1 MVLSLRYRN
10 EREKLCEFSSPLI
23 RLWTQILGKWP
34 APTSGGCRYLLEAR
48 EWFLVQVDV
57 LAQVGYTWSRGM
69 RLDPPGKEEKEY
81 ARFGLEL
88 EDLEKQVWSRPVE
101 SSRGL
106 ERPKGLR
113 IPLLVLDMEKVKSKE
128 IGEKCTRIGRCQ
140 RWSLLEWARM
150 NPQDLCKFFERMEK
164 NVGFQQ
170 FYGGLYDAMRLCYRR
185 IMDRKAPVV
194 EITEKRLK
202 LAVLQSLEEESEGLR
217 KCEEELRV
225 RRMRV
230 DRLTKLSE
238 DWEYE
243 ERTRWREEV
252 PLPNPKVRSG
262 VKRKKSSKPGKQK
275 RMRMKSS
282 RESVPESNAEEPVGL
297 SPSQPSPGSSRGRS
311 GFGESVSRPQKEDG
325 SEEVVMLD
333 EEDEVFLEAEEG
345 RTEKVA
351 SPQRMSAALRFSRR
365 VVERTPTYDE
375 MIEGSARVSLL
386 EEMDLELDVP
396 WEDRMF

>member
-1 MVLSLRYRN
+1 MV
-10 EREKLCEFSSPLI
+10 ETGGEFQ
-23 RLWTQILGKWP
+23 RLG
-34 APTSGGCRYLLEAR
+34 EA
-48 EWFLVQVDV
+48 EGFEDPV
-57 LAQVGYTWSRGM
+57 VGAGHGE
-69 RLDPPGKEEKEY
+69 GKE
-81 ARFGLEL
+81 
-88 EDLEKQVWSRPVE
+88 Q
-101 SSRGL
+101 
-106 ERPKGLR
+106 
-113 IPLLVLDMEKVKSKE
+113 E

-150 NPQDLCKFFERMEK
+150 NPQDLCKFFERMDK

-185 IMDRKAPVV
+185 IMDKKAPVV

-262 VKRKKSSKPGKQK
+262 VKRKKSSKPGKLK
-275 RMRMKSS
+275 RLRMRSS
-282 RESVPESNAEEPVGL
+282 KESVGESNAEEPVGL

-311 GFGESVSRPQKEDG
+311 GFGESVSGPLQEDG

-351 SPQRMSAALRFSRR
+351 SPKRMSAALRFSRR